1 MQTSTTVRVK
11 AILTSL
17 ALAGALFLGLGSTAS
32 ALAQDRGS
40 DMKHRSPTATP
51 EKQEAD
57 DGSDESGFLA
67 VGTQFADLGSLN
79 DRLENAGYP
88 TFGSEVFSIG
98 IGGRRAIGTRWFI
111 GAEVTGMFTPSQ
123 GFEGRD
129 VSLAGFRLMPTLG
142 YTFRPT
148 ERLRVYPEVG
158 IGVEAALLD
167 IGASG
172 EASSFEGVLG
182 SPDRSATLARG
193 SLVTRIGAG
202 ADYKLTGPDGQARLG
217 LQAGYALPA
226 LSGDWELSGGGPTL
240 SGGPDST
247 LGGFYLRLLVGDLF

>member
-1 MQTSTTVRVK
+1 MSKTVHVK

-17 ALAGALFLGLGSTAS
+17 VLGGALLLYAGSTAT

-40 DMKHRSPTATP
+40 GMRHSSPTAAP
-51 EKQEAD
+51 AKQEAEND
-57 DGSDESGFLA
+57 SDESGFLA

-79 DRLENAGYP
+79 GRLEDAGYP
-88 TFGSEVFSIG
+88 TFGSEILSIG
-98 IGGRRAIGTRWFI
+98 IGGRRAIGNRWFI
-111 GAEVTGMFTPSQ
+111 GAEVTGMFSPSQ

-148 ERLRVYPEVG
+148 QRLRVYPEVG

-172 EASSFEGVLG
+172 EASNFEGVLSDPG
-182 SPDRSATLARG
+182 RSATLARG
-193 SLVTRIGAG
+193 SLVARIGAG

-217 LQAGYALPA
+217 VQAGYALPA
-226 LSGDWELSGGGPTL
+226 LSSDWELSGGSTL

-247 LGGFYLRLLVGDLF
+247 LGGFYLRLLIDDLL

>member
-1 MQTSTTVRVK
+1 MSTTVCVK

-57 DGSDESGFLA
+57 NGSDESGFLA

-111 GAEVTGMFTPSQ
+111 GAEVIGMFTPSQ

-129 VSLAGFRLMPTLG
+129 VSLAGFRLVPTLG

-172 EASSFEGVLG
+172 EASNFGEVLG
-182 SPDRSATLARG
+182 SPGRSATLARG

-202 ADYKLTGPDGQARLG
+202 VDYKLTGPDGQARLG

>member
-1 MQTSTTVRVK
+1 MQMSTTVRVK

-17 ALAGALFLGLGSTAS
+17 ALAGVLLLGPGSTAS

-40 DMKHRSPTATP
+40 DMRHNSPTATP
-51 EKQEAD
+51 EKQESD
-57 DGSDESGFLA
+57 DSSDESGFLA

-79 DRLENAGYP
+79 DQLEDAGYP
-88 TFGSEVFSIG
+88 TFSSEVFSIG
-98 IGGRRAIGTRWFI
+98 IGGRGAIGNQWFV
-111 GAEVTGMFTPSQ
+111 GAGVTGMFIPSQ

-129 VSLAGFRLMPTLG
+129 VSLGGARLMPTLG

-172 EASSFEGVLG
+172 QTASFEGVLS

-226 LSGDWELSGGGPTL
+226 LSGDWELSGGSTL

>member
-1 MQTSTTVRVK
+1 MQMSTTVRVR

-17 ALAGALFLGLGSTAS
+17 ALAGVLLLGPGSTAS

-40 DMKHRSPTATP
+40 DMRHNSPTATP
-51 EKQEAD
+51 EKQESD
-57 DGSDESGFLA
+57 DGRDESGFLA

-79 DRLENAGYP
+79 DQLENAGHP
-88 TFGSEVFSIG
+88 TFSSEVFSIG
-98 IGGRRAIGTRWFI
+98 IGGRGAIGNQWFV
-111 GAEVTGMFTPSQ
+111 GAGVTGMFIPSQ

-129 VSLAGFRLMPTLG
+129 VSLGGARLMPTLG

-172 EASSFEGVLG
+172 QTASFEGVLS

-226 LSGDWELSGGGPTL
+226 LSGDWELSGGSTL

>member
-57 DGSDESGFLA
+57 NGSDESGFLA
-67 VGTQFADLGSLN
+67 IGTQFADLGSLN

-98 IGGRRAIGTRWFI
+98 IGGRRAVGTRWFI

-158 IGVEAALLD
+158 IGIEAALLD

-172 EASSFEGVLG
+172 GASSFEGVLG